1 MGKVV
6 QAAITIRSSSLNHN
20 NMDNWQ
26 EWLIW
31 THDDTIIVAGYFLI
45 GIVVA
50 VYTEFL
56 LKWSG
61 EENDNLF
68 RVWVIMGWPLF
79 LRKLWRIHKRNR

>member
-1 MGKVV
+1 
-6 QAAITIRSSSLNHN
+6 
-20 NMDNWQ
+20 MDNWQ

-31 THDDTIIVAGYFLI
+31 IHDDTIIVAGYFLI

-50 VYTEFL
+50 FYTEFL

-61 EENDNLF
+61 EENDHLF
-68 RVWVIMGWPLF
+68 RIWVIMGWPLF

>member
-1 MGKVV
+1 
-6 QAAITIRSSSLNHN
+6 
-20 NMDNWQ
+20 MDNWQ

-50 VYTEFL
+50 FYTEFL

-68 RVWVIMGWPLF
+68 RLWVILGWPLF

>member
-6 QAAITIRSSSLNHN
+6 QAAIAIRSFSLEHN
-20 NMDNWQ
+20 N
-26 EWLIW
+26 
-31 THDDTIIVAGYFLI
+31 IVAGYFLI

-50 VYTEFL
+50 FYTEFL

-68 RVWVIMGWPLF
+68 RLWVILGWPLF